1 MEHHHGLKF
10 SRADERSV
18 GDSGSKTSGR
28 HKPGRRRE
36 REREREGRSLVLRG
50 YIDGYIIGRAWR
62 ICATCCR
69 SEETWRAVGESTYT
83 PSS

>member
-28 HKPGRRRE
+28 HKLGEEGGKGRE
-36 REREREGRSLVLRG
+36 RADLWFYEG
-50 YIDGYIIGRAWR
+50 I
-62 ICATCCR
+62 
-69 SEETWRAVGESTYT
+69 
-83 PSS
+83 